1 MFTNWIAEKK
11 NIKSFSSKNSIIF
24 AKEDQYSFAFLVSRL
39 RNSTKVNYNEFT
51 TGVL

>member
-11 NIKSFSSKNSIIF
+11 HQVFLF